1 MNIFVLFFL
10 HVYQSI
16 VVTIILSV
24 CYSIY
29 IVVVCNADAGSFS
42 ISMKFKVFRNL
53 TFCKFLCIF
62 LRFSRALVFLS
73 FLFSQAKS
81 KNHSLSVCSNL

>member
-29 IVVVCNADAGSFS
+29 MCNADAGSFS
-42 ISMKFKVFRNL
+42 ISMKFKVFGNL
-53 TFCKFLCIF
+53 TFFKFLCIF
-62 LRFSRALVFLS
+62 LDLVYLVFLS